1 MTSPDAPVPPEPL
14 PFKALVS
21 FYYSANCPYSA
32 AFRPVLECLPKFFPT
47 SLRFVA
53 IDHAQLPTTLQLNH
67 GVLSTPAVRISVK
80 VCSAAKLHTSGIAL
94 LLWGSC
100 KLRSSS

>member
-1 MTSPDAPVPPEPL
+1 M
-14 PFKALVS
+14 KALVS

-47 SLRFVA
+47 SLRFIA

-67 GVLSTPAVRISVK
+67 GVLSTPVVRVSVK
-80 VCSAAKLHTSGIAL
+80 VSSAAKLHT
-94 LLWGSC
+94 WGSPC
-100 KLRSSS
+100 CCGVPVSSAPVLRGFAWACACCAVR